1 METPRI
7 DELIA
12 QVVAWHNRHRLARP
26 ITSAQV
32 RSIGVVVLPFV
43 AAEASNATVSAPG
56 QRLVPAFS
64 EDFIAPL
71 TPQQVASFAAKH
83 GSRDHPG
90 AADWSQRVV
99 PADAGHESAELAL
112 IYLRTACI
120 ELGEHRCRVLIGAGQ
135 RPRIIGPRAW
145 SVPRIAGASAAA
157 TMGVASALM
166 AMLFVGT
173 PPPEVHVAA
182 AASTHPAS
190 ASASVSAAVPASGAA
205 YAPTPASAAEPVAAS
220 AVITGKIGAPVL
232 AVAASA
238 PAPAASAVGPSLA
251 ASAADRSLVSSRP
264 PASAAVSTALSATPR
279 SPGPTPL
286 VERTVD
292 AAGSRAAVPVIRP
305 VLSSEDRAVA
315 LLEGK
320 RLRAMT
326 PADSPS
332 AAAPGTGPVYA
343 VMTVATRTRALAERS
358 HLVMDSSASAGELPG
373 KPRSELMRVAEGW
386 RAVLWPF
393 RSRDDA
399 KLAQAMLS
407 ERGIRTD
414 VLEF

>member
-71 TPQQVASFAAKH
+71 TPQRVASFAAKH

-157 TMGVASALM
+157 TMGVASTLM

-173 PPPEVHVAA
+173 PPPEVHVAV
-182 AASTHPAS
+182 AASTHP
-190 ASASVSAAVPASGAA
+190 VSAAVPASGSAMA
-205 YAPTPASAAEPVAAS
+205 STPASAAEPVAAS
-220 AVITGKIGAPVL
+220 DAITGKIGASVL

-238 PAPAASAVGPSLA
+238 PAPAASAVGTSLA
-251 ASAADRSLVSSRP
+251 ASAANRSLASSRP
-264 PASAAVSTALSATPR
+264 PASAASSTGLSATPR

-286 VERTVD
+286 VERTAD
-292 AAGSRAAVPVIRP
+292 AASSRAAVPVIRP

-326 PADSPS
+326 PADPPS

-358 HLVMDSSASAGELPG
+358 HLVMDSSATAGELPG